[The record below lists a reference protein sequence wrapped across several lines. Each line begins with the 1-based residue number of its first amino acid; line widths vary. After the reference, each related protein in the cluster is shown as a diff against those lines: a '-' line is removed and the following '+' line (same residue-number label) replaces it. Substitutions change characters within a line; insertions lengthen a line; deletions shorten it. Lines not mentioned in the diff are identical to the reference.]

1 MLLRSFTSAR
11 NDIRF
16 KSFQNR
22 VVPRLSR
29 QLSRQLSPLPRHL
42 SPSIADSR
50 SQPCHF
56 GAARVHAS
64 ALENYRFRATP
75 RLALPRERQYG
86 VAEEPNRLLSH
97 LRLYLRHGLP
107 AIKVRAPR
115 TNSSRGN
122 AQGTHTHTQSER
134 ERERESRC
142 NKGPRLEERLRYA
155 PERDYVLSRREARGT
170 RGEESHR
177 TAGISTRKSKYSGGR
192 IDCNSA
198 LRTFRPQMLVSAIDS
213 LNA

>member
-134 ERERESRC
+134 ERERERA
-142 NKGPRLEERLRYA
+142 GAIRALG
-155 PERDYVLSRREARGT
+155 SRRGYVMRPNVITSCREEKRG
-170 RGEESHR
+170 GHV
-177 TAGISTRKSKYSGGR
+177 AKK
-192 IDCNSA
+192 
-198 LRTFRPQMLVSAIDS
+198 AIGP
-213 LNA
+213 LA